1 MVQKSAEAPVPPPE
15 PKRRGRPRAYDPD
28 AALARAME
36 AFWKAGYAATTLD
49 DLSAA
54 TGMNRPSLYAA
65 FGDKQDIY
73 IKAYRRYRR
82 QMRDEFRPILE
93 AEAPVG
99 DVLRK
104 VLETCRDI
112 YLSGRDGPR
121 GCLTVVTASS
131 EAVADPEISKLVV
144 EAIEAIDE
152 TFASLFGKAI
162 ARGEL
167 TATADPAALAKM
179 TTAAIHTLA
188 VRARA
193 GVVRS
198 ALDGLIEAAM
208 AMICGAEG
216 RATKQ
221 TPTARRARKD

>member
-1 MVQKSAEAPVPPPE
+1 MVQKSAETPAPPE

-28 AALARAME
+28 VALAQAME

-93 AEAPVG
+93 AEAPIR
-99 DVLRK
+99 DILRK

-112 YLSGRDGPR
+112 YLAGRDGPR

-144 EAIEAIDE
+144 EAIEAIDA
-152 TFASLFGKAI
+152 TFASLYAKAI

-167 TATADPAALAKM
+167 AATTDPAALARL
-179 TTAAIHTLA
+179 TIATIHTLA
-188 VRARA
+188 IRARA
-193 GVVRS
+193 GVAKD
-198 ALDGLIEAAM
+198 ALQGPIEAAM
-208 AMICGAEG
+208 TMICGPEDVASK
-216 RATKQ
+216 R
-221 TPTARRARKD
+221 TPQARRVRKD

>member
-1 MVQKSAEAPVPPPE
+1 MVQKSAEAPTLAE

-28 AALARAME
+28 AALAQAME
-36 AFWKAGYAATTLD
+36 AFWKSGYAATTLD

-93 AEAPVG
+93 AEAPIR

-112 YLSGRDGPR
+112 YLAGRGGPR
-121 GCLTVVTASS
+121 GCLTVITASS
-131 EAVADPEISKLVV
+131 EAVADAEISKLVV

-152 TFASLFGKAI
+152 TFANLFVKAI

-167 TATADPAALAKM
+167 AATADPAVLAKL
-179 TTAAIHTLA
+179 TTATIHTLA
-188 VRARA
+188 IRARA
-193 GVVRS
+193 GVARD
-198 ALDGLIEAAM
+198 ALQGPIDAAM
-208 AMICGAEG
+208 TMICGPESAASK
-216 RATKQ
+216 RTSQ
-221 TPTARRARKD
+221 ARRARKT